1 MNPSNFFGRPQT
13 TFQAPNNNTNQS
25 GTPFQSF
32 AQQNPAQGVGF
43 GQPSAFSQPA
53 FVQPT
58 PQLSVFG
65 QMPSFGQT
73 GGLSQGLGQMSSL
86 AFLETAPPFGQ
97 SSLGQGTLGFGQP
110 PPSYSQATGQNQM
123 SAFDQAPAFGQSS
136 AFGLSS
142 SASQSLTTFSS
153 TVTNQPSFGQLSAL
167 SVPTATSSSSTG
179 SRNDNPTGGNQFG
192 FKPPNDAIFKPI
204 FSISP
209 EPPSSNLSSAS
220 ETVGSS
226 KPVTSTMENSSSGSL
241 FSCVKSS
248 GLGFSFSQPAAAPS
262 VLFSNANFSQKETL
276 GGGSSI
282 QFTFSQPAN
291 PSSSST
297 ATSQPTTPSSFSFT
311 AQSLQSQSD
320 NKIPA
325 SGTGIGSFGFG
336 VPKTEAP
343 LRMEDRAGD
352 GQSSGGETAFVGTG
366 IKRKEEPVDPNATKS
381 DNSEAGA
388 DGSRQPA
395 KRPLLRTR
403 GPAGGLFRN
412 AMSELLK
419 SKVNS
424 VNREDH
430 LPDRPDPTGPG
441 IDMATTPPRSQAPT
455 VLSKAEEMCKLHVF
469 SCDFLQERTNI
480 LILY

>member
-13 TFQAPNNNTNQS
+13 AFQAQNNTNQS
-25 GTPFQSF
+25 GNPFQSL

-65 QMPSFGQT
+65 QTPSFGQT
-73 GGLSQGLGQMSSL
+73 GGLSQGLGQMSSFTL
-86 AFLETAPPFGQ
+86 LETAPAFGQ

-142 SASQSLTTFSS
+142 SASQSLTTFSN
-153 TVTNQPSFGQLSAL
+153 TVTNQHSFGQLSAL
-167 SVPTATSSSSTG
+167 SVPTATFSSSTG
-179 SRNDNPTGGNQFG
+179 CRTDNPTGGNQFG

-204 FSISP
+204 FNISP
-209 EPPSSNLSSAS
+209 EPPSSNLPSAS

-248 GLGFSFSQPAAAPS
+248 TPGFSFSQPAAAPS
-262 VLFSNANFSQKETL
+262 VSFSNANSSQKEML

-297 ATSQPTTPSSFSFT
+297 AASEPTTPSSFSFT

-320 NKIPA
+320 NKIPVF
-325 SGTGIGSFGFG
+325 GTGIGSFGFG
-336 VPKTEAP
+336 VPKTESP
-343 LRMEDRAGD
+343 QRMEDRAGD
-352 GQSSGGETAFVGTG
+352 GQSSGEETAFVVSG

-381 DNSEAGA
+381 DSSEVGA
-388 DGSRQPA
+388 DGPRQPA
-395 KRPLLRTR
+395 KRPVLRTR

-412 AMSELLK
+412 ALSELLK
-419 SKVNS
+419 SKVSS

-455 VLSKAEEMCKLHVF
+455 ILNKAEEICKLHYF
-469 SCDFLQERTNI
+469 SCDFLQECTNI
-480 LILY
+480 EMLY